1 MCPAGGL
8 GKNGPYVSKE
18 NISTLGPLVCLII
31 LSTATRRAAR
41 HTDDVMREFS
51 WPMAGQPTRSRH
63 PRHSGLG
70 TFCGKAAY
78 IDLLLTFPR
87 SLSSGGLRFLGFG
100 VGLIFDC
107 EPAAVGVPRD
117 MHQAKTSQWHS
128 RSLVEI
134 LKAIYTGEDFRP
146 LLYYRG

>member
-1 MCPAGGL
+1 MILQPTVTRCGARPIAGD
-8 GKNGPYVSKE
+8 
-18 NISTLGPLVCLII
+18 T
-31 LSTATRRAAR
+31 
-41 HTDDVMREFS
+41 REFS
-51 WPMAGQPTRSRH
+51 LPMAGRLTKTRRSRLI
-63 PRHSGLG
+63 GLII
-70 TFCGKAAY
+70 FCGRASD
-78 IDLLLTFPR
+78 IDLLLTWAPGSEGF
-87 SLSSGGLRFLGFG
+87 GFLGFG

-134 LKAIYTGEDFRP
+134 LKAIYTGEDFRA